1 MTSLPAV
8 TPGGSRACG
17 WSVVKLDHEE
27 ETLFWQHVVKR
38 AELPL
43 FLCFVRSELFVPPR
57 AKSTKVFLMGVGE
70 ET

>member
-1 MTSLPAV
+1 MTSLPAAA
-8 TPGGSRACG
+8 PGRWRACG

-38 AELPL
+38 SELPL
-43 FLCFVRSELFVPPR
+43 RSELFVPPR
-57 AKSTKVFLMGVGE
+57 AKWTKVFLMGLGE